1 MKKSILLLIGVV
13 AFLISSC
20 VPIENRETAGPKLAS
35 SAISIDVHQ
44 TTTGGNQIAMINN
57 TPGVAGMWDYLI
69 AQSTRKADTILLPF
83 LGSSTITFYATTAG
97 GVVKVQKTVII
108 TTIDHPTDTMWTHL
122 AGTGAK
128 TWVWATDIPGGVVY
142 GNGGWKG
149 CNAPC
154 WWTCKA
160 ADLSGWGCLNDKM
173 TFDLNQGANYT
184 LVTGNIGTDGL
195 AAGTY
200 KGSYSFDM
208 TKKTKNDDGSIYAV
222 GTVTVGQPFSRGF
235 QPNEGSA
242 GNRPNIYTYNFLK
255 INADMMYLE
264 VPETATTGAW
274 GTAWFW
280 MFKQQGYTYPTK

>member
-1 MKKSILLLIGVV
+1 MKKSILLLTGVV
-13 AFLISSC
+13 AFLITSC
-20 VPIENRETAGPKLAS
+20 VPIENRDKPGALLTAAN
-35 SAISIDVHQ
+35 ISIDVHQ

-57 TPGVAGMWDYLI
+57 TPGVGGSWDYLI
-69 AQSTRKADTILLPF
+69 AQSNRKADTILLPF
-83 LGSSTITFYATTAG
+83 LGNSTITFYATTAG
-97 GVVKVQKTVII
+97 GVVKVQKVVNV

-122 AGTGAK
+122 AGTGTK
-128 TWVWATDIPGGVVY
+128 TWVWATDIPGGNCY

-160 ADLSGWGCLNDKM
+160 ADLAGWGCLNDKM
-173 TFDLNQGANYT
+173 TFDLIGAANYT
-184 LVTGNIGTDGL
+184 LITGNTGTDGL
-195 AAGTY
+195 VAGTY
-200 KGSYSFDM
+200 RGTFAFNMS
-208 TKKTKNDDGSIYAV
+208 KTTTLDDGSLY
-222 GTVTVGQPFSRGF
+222 GLGQVTMTQPFSRGF

-242 GNRPNIYTYNFLK
+242 GNRPNIYTYNFLT
-255 INADMMYLE
+255 INSNQMYLE